1 MAGYGVKRL
10 LDYYYA
16 EDEKQGPGSE
26 ASLMAPPKEGKPKVD
41 KESFEFSKSDPY
53 AFLGRYAKALRS
65 AFDTEE
71 EFVQRYK
78 KTDTTSTPDMTER
91 VAELQG
97 LLNFDISNL
106 AGREIPSEQGP
117 SYNRPTANAY
127 YDESYFP
134 TPKRPDLPEF
144 EAYEAPKGL
153 FTRPTANVRPKL
165 KPGSYTP
172 DFELNIPE
180 DAMKDKPFLNE
191 VSRVSKKLNIKE
203 DDLLKA
209 IQFETAGSFDPAQP
223 AGTSNAVGL
232 IQFMPKTAEGLG
244 TTTAELAKMSRAQQM
259 KYVEKHLSMFLKDKD
274 KEYDFGDLYMA
285 IHWPAAVGKS
295 NDYVMYSKGSKNYK
309 ANKGLDINKDG
320 KVTKG
325 ESVYRALESK

>member
-16 EDEKQGPGSE
+16 EDEKQGPSPD
-26 ASLMAPPKEGKPKVD
+26 ASLMAAPPKETKP
-41 KESFEFSKSDPY
+41 EIQQGNDPY
-53 AFLGRYAKALRS
+53 SFLGRYAKALRS

-78 KTDTTSTPDMTER
+78 KEETSTAPDLSSR
-91 VAELQG
+91 VQELQ
-97 LLNFDISNL
+97 DIVFQEDEKVN
-106 AGREIPSEQGP
+106 
-117 SYNRPTANAY
+117 TY

-172 DFELNIPE
+172 DFELNVPE

-203 DDLLKA
+203 EDLLKA

-232 IQFMPKTAEGLG
+232 IQFMPNTAKGLG

-259 KYVEKHLSMFLKDKD
+259 KYVEKHLSMFLTDKD

>member
-16 EDEKQGPGSE
+16 EEKRGPGPE
-26 ASLMAPPKEGKPKVD
+26 ASLMAPPKEGSPKVD
-41 KESFEFSKSDPY
+41 RESFEFNKSDPY
-53 AFLGRYAKALRS
+53 AFLGRYAQALRS
-65 AFDTEE
+65 AFNTEE
-71 EFVQRYK
+71 EFVRRYEK
-78 KTDTTSTPDMTER
+78 RDTSSTPDLSQR
-91 VAELQG
+91 VVELQKVQQIG
-97 LLNFDISNL
+97 GSLTGDRVVPEDQPIEPINTYFNED
-106 AGREIPSEQGP
+106 
-117 SYNRPTANAY
+117 
-127 YDESYFP
+127 YFP

-172 DFELNIPE
+172 DFELNVPE

-203 DDLLKA
+203 EDLLKA

-244 TTTAELAKMSRAQQM
+244 TTTAELSKMSRAQQM
-259 KYVEKHLSMFLKDKD
+259 KYVDKHLSMFLKDKD

-295 NDYVMYSKGSKNYK
+295 NDYVMYSEGSKNYS